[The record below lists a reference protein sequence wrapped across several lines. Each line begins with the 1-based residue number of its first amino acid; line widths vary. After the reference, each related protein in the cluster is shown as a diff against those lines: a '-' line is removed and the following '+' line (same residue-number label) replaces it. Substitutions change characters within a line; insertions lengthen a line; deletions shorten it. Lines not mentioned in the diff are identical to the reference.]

1 MLFPASIL
9 SLLTWLYLVFFHGS
23 FWRDGP
29 LLKTGPRPPVWP
41 DVAIIVPAR
50 DEAEAIQPCLTS
62 LLEQDYEGNL
72 SIILVDD
79 ESEDGTGDLARA
91 LPDPHGRLTVLTG
104 KKRVEGWSGKLWAVH
119 QGEQEAHKRIASDGY
134 VLLTDGD
141 IIHAPTHL
149 TTLVAKAQAD
159 NLDMVSEM
167 VALNCE
173 SSAER
178 SLVPAFV
185 YFFAMLYPFRKV
197 ADEYSKVAGA
207 AGGTIL
213 LRRNKLIEI
222 GGIESLRGALIDDC
236 TLAAHVKKSGG
247 KLYLG
252 HSTLAWSVRP
262 YRGATDI
269 WRMIA
274 RTAYVQLHHSPLA
287 LLGTLLGMGL
297 IWLLPVGLTL
307 FGTGRARKIGFLTYA
322 VSCITFIPTLRR
334 FQLPLWRALPL
345 PLIAGFYMAAT
356 VGSAIDHHRGVG
368 VRWKDRS
375 YTDEAS

>member
-1 MLFPASIL
+1 MLFPAAIL

-62 LLEQDYEGNL
+62 LLEQDYEGKL

-119 QGEQEAHKRIASDGY
+119 QGEQEAHERIASDGY

-262 YRGATDI
+262 YRGAADI